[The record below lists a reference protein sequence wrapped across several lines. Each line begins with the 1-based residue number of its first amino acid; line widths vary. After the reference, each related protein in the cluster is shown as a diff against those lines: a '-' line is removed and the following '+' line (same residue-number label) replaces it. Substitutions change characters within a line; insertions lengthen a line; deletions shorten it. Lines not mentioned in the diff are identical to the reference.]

1 MIISENLGAPLEILL
16 IFGRLS
22 KQTTPVETRQ
32 PDLLATSAYI
42 NGWIDLFIS
51 MVKKNKNFFYFWIS
65 VYLVYTDRVTDC
77 MVGGLNLWKH

>member
-51 MVKKNKNFFYFWIS
+51 MVKKNKNFLLFLDICVPCLY
-65 VYLVYTDRVTDC
+65 
-77 MVGGLNLWKH
+77 